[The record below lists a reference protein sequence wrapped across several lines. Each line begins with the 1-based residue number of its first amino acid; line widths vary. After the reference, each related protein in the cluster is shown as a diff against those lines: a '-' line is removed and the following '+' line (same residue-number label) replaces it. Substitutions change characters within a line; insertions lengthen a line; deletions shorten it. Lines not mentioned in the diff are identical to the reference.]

1 MEKPVL
7 NTPVE
12 GSRLP
17 TVSSVDKVVEVI
29 WESAVD
35 AFVRSILV
43 ILFGSIAIGIAGAI
57 WEEMAPS
64 RLPRF
69 QARTEAEANP
79 SHGGHGWGAVLDE
92 HRFLIVFGVIFL
104 PTLWGRL
111 AGRMSGAS
119 VKPGSRLRR
128 MTRRLSEN
136 WLSMV

>member
-1 MEKPVL
+1 MERPAL

-17 TVSSVDKVVEVI
+17 ATSTVDKVVEAI

-35 AFVRSILV
+35 SFVRSILV
-43 ILFGSIAIGIAGAI
+43 TVFGSIAIGIAGAI

-64 RLPRF
+64 RLPGF
-69 QARTEAEANP
+69 QANTEAEANP
-79 SHGGHGWGAVLDE
+79 SGGGHGWGAVLDE
-92 HRFLIVFGVIFL
+92 HRFLIIFGVIFL

-111 AGRMSGAS
+111 AGRTPGAS

-136 WLSMV
+136 W